1 MGTEDRRQP
10 CVSGQANQQRAV
22 DHYDVLS
29 PGYDSRRSTWL
40 TRRDNNVIRDLLQP
54 SVGERALDAACG
66 TGVQARCL
74 ARRGL
79 RVCAVD
85 LSARMIDL
93 VRPHVDEAHVAD
105 IAELDLEARFD
116 CIVCNGALEFV
127 PSPARCLE
135 VLARHLRDGG
145 RLVVIAPRLS
155 LCGLYYHLRHR
166 LWNGIHTHLFHRR
179 SFVEVARRCGLRQ
192 LGVCHPFLHTIAF
205 GWIKQSETQAG
216 SPLPPL

>member
-29 PGYDSRRSTWL
+29 PRYDSRRSTWL

-66 TGVQARCL
+66 TGVQARWL
-74 ARRGL
+74 SRRGL
-79 RVCAVD
+79 KVCAVD
-85 LSARMIDL
+85 LSPRMIEQ
-93 VRPHVDEAHVAD
+93 VRPHVDEVHVAD
-105 IAELDLEARFD
+105 IADLDLEARFD

-135 VLARHLRDGG
+135 ALARHLRDGG
-145 RLVVIAPRLS
+145 RLAVIAARRS
-155 LCGLYYHLRHR
+155 FFGLYYHFWQRLRNR
-166 LWNGIHTHLFHRR
+166 IHTHLFHRR
-179 SFVEVARRCGLRQ
+179 SFEEVARRCGLRE
-192 LGVCHPFLHTIAF
+192 LRVCHPFFHTIAF
-205 GWIKQSETQAG
+205 GWIKQSTPA
-216 SPLPPL
+216 